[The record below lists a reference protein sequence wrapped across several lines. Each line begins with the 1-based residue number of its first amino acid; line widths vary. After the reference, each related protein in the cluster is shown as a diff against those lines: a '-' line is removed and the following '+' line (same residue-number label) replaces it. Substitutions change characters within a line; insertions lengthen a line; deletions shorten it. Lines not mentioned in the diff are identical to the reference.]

1 MTRKL
6 GSPYRCPKHG
16 LCTVT
21 KVTDRIIAIRRAD
34 GMVIWMLRKN
44 ARSVHKLEAVA

>member
-1 MTRKL
+1 MRKP

-21 KVTDRIIAIRRAD
+21 RVTEERIAILLAD

-44 ARSVHKLEAVA
+44 ARSVQRLEAVA

>member
-1 MTRKL
+1 MRKP

-21 KVTDRIIAIRRAD
+21 RVTEERIAYRRSD
-34 GMVIWMLRKN
+34 GLVVHKLKRN
-44 ARSVHKLEAVA
+44 ARSVKTTGRLR